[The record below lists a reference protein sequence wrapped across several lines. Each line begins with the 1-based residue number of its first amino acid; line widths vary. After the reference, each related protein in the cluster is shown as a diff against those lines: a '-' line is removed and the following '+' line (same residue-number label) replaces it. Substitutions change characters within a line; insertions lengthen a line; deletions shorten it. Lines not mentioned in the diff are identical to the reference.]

1 LTLNRQSHIDYLN
14 RLLKGVGPSM
24 QSLDSGKPWFS
35 YWSLNSLAMLSV
47 DISPSLRS
55 RTIATLAPLQLSGG
69 GFGGPSQLAHLAATY
84 AAVLALAIV
93 GTEEAFTLIDR
104 DNLYQFLTSMKQP
117 DGSFTAHVGGEIDV
131 RGSYCAMVIAAM
143 TNLLT
148 DELCHNVAEF
158 IVNCQTYE
166 GGIGSHPGVEAHGGY
181 TYCGLAA
188 LEILGQSHLLNLPA
202 LIKWSAARQM
212 SVEGGFNGRT
222 NKLVDGCYSFWVGG
236 TFPIIEA
243 NIRRQF
249 LRAKSNN
256 LDKEHAESEQQLLE
270 QLDYLY
276 DRACCQGSQGGLRDK
291 PEKYVDPYHTCY
303 VLAGLSLCQHHVI
316 DDSLGQ
322 LLEPTP
328 APKAQEDG
336 SQSPPSVSSS
346 TTGPNPRPFALS
358 ALQTLKWTVDVV
370 DQCVVGPPT
379 NLLRAVHPVY
389 NIPLSKVSGIFKHF
403 YGSEVV
409 SAL

>member
-1 LTLNRQSHIDYLN
+1 LNRQSHIDYLN

-270 QLDYLY
+270 ALQRYIL
-276 DRACCQGSQGGLRDK
+276 ACCQGSQGGLRDK

-316 DDSLGQ
+316 DDSL
-322 LLEPTP
+322 
-328 APKAQEDG
+328 
-336 SQSPPSVSSS
+336 
-346 TTGPNPRPFALS
+346 
-358 ALQTLKWTVDVV
+358 VDVV